1 MRMQH
6 QCAAAL
12 VALALIGAADCV
24 SAQELEPRAYANAP
38 VGLNFLIAGYGYSE
52 GGLVTDP
59 AIPLNNANIRIH
71 SEVLAYAR
79 SFSALGRSAKF
90 DVILPYASLS
100 GTADVA
106 GQPREREV
114 SGWADPRL
122 RVSINLLG
130 GPALSLR
137 EAATFRQDLI
147 VGASLQV
154 WAPTGQYDSD
164 KLINLGSNR
173 WVVKPEIGLSKALG
187 RWTLELTA
195 AAAFYEDN
203 DDFFGG
209 KTREQESIYSVQG
222 GAICSFGS
230 GLWAAFGASYY
241 TGGRSTVDGVRGN
254 DLQENM
260 RVGVIVTVPVNRH
273 NSLKLYA
280 NTGVS
285 TRTGSDF
292 DTGGV
297 AWQYRWGGG
306 L

>member
-1 MRMQH
+1 MRVQH
-6 QCAAAL
+6 QCAAGL
-12 VALALIGAADCV
+12 VALGLIGAADSV
-24 SAQELEPRAYANAP
+24 WAQELEPRAYANAP

-59 AIPLNNANIRIH
+59 AIPLDNANIRIH

-79 SFSALGRSAKF
+79 SFSAGGRSAKF

-100 GTADVA
+100 GTADVS

-122 RVSINLLG
+122 RVSINLYG

-137 EAATFRQDLI
+137 EATTFRQDLI

-154 WAPTGQYDSD
+154 WAPTGQYDSS

-173 WVVKPEIGLSKALG
+173 WAVKPEIGLSKALG

-209 KTREQESIYSVQG
+209 KTREQEPIYSVQG
-222 GAICSFGS
+222 GAICNFGS

-241 TGGRSTVDGVRGN
+241 TGGRSTVGGVKGN

-273 NSLKLYA
+273 NSIKLYA